1 MGASASGIIF
11 RREASALLILL
22 WWAATASRCGMS
34 DKALALT
41 LFLYNDWM
49 PMREPG
55 GRKTQ
60 CYEEN
65 YSFVDALRGRHRS
78 DGAVWVLWPQR
89 KVATSE

>member
-41 LFLYNDWM
+41 LF
-49 PMREPG
+49 
-55 GRKTQ
+55 
-60 CYEEN
+60 
-65 YSFVDALRGRHRS
+65 FVQLLNADERARRQKDTML
-78 DGAVWVLWPQR
+78 
-89 KVATSE
+89 